1 MDDNGGS
8 GALDGRGGLDRRG
21 GLGGHDAGVRTA
33 LVVGGGVAGPVAA
46 LALRKAGI
54 AATVYEAY
62 PTASDGIG
70 AWLGLAPNG
79 LAALATV
86 GADAA
91 VRAVG
96 QPVPG
101 SVMADGAGNHLTR
114 FDGFPE
120 LPATMTMPRDRLFRA
135 LTDHALAEGIPFTY
149 GKRLVGAE
157 ETADGV
163 TAHFADGTSAT
174 ADLLIGADG
183 IRSTVRTVIDPQAP
197 APEYGGVLSFGGYA
211 APDSEIEIECEPGT
225 MYFTFGRAFM
235 GYWRGPDGRLIWF
248 GGLPADVPPSRR
260 ELARVSG
267 AEWLDKLRDLYAGH
281 VPGEWMLRHTDP
293 DSLMA
298 VGQMERMPSVPRWHR
313 GRMVLVGDAVH
324 APSSSSGQ
332 GASLAM
338 ESAVELARC
347 LRDLP
352 THGEAFAAYEA
363 LRRPRVEAIGLN
375 AAAVNKVKAGKSE
388 APTGA
393 LPAPE
398 EMFRALHFH
407 RIPWEERV
415 AREA

>member
-1 MDDNGGS
+1 MPGE
-8 GALDGRGGLDRRG
+8 LDRRA
-21 GLGGHDAGVRTA
+21 GLGGHGAGARTA
-33 LVVGGGVAGPVAA
+33 LVIGGGVAGPVAA

-62 PTASDGIG
+62 PTAADGVG

-86 GADAA
+86 DADAT
-91 VRAVG
+91 VRAAG

-101 SVMADGAGNHLTR
+101 VVMADGAGNHLTR

-135 LTDHALAEGIPFTY
+135 LTDHAVAKGIPFAY

-157 ETADGV
+157 ETPDGV

-211 APDSEIEIECEPGT
+211 VADSGIEAEVGVECEPGT
-225 MYFTFGRAFM
+225 MYFAFGRAFM
-235 GYWRGPDGRLIWF
+235 GYWRGTDGRLIWF
-248 GGLPADVPPSRR
+248 GGLPADTPPSQQ

-267 AEWLDKLRDLYAGH
+267 AEWLDKLHALYAGH
-281 VPGEWMLRHTDP
+281 VPGERILRHTDP
-293 DSLMA
+293 DSLMV
-298 VGQMERMPSVPRWHR
+298 VGQMERMPSVPHWHR

-388 APTGA
+388 APTA
-393 LPAPE
+393 AFPAPE

-407 RIPWEERV
+407 RIPWEEKV
-415 AREA
+415 IWEA